1 MLGVMNEVTVRR
13 CPPALYR
20 DALELVLDSV
30 SADQRGSVIDALRPV
45 AEQGVDVF
53 DGLVVAESHGRLA
66 AATWLQPQVG
76 RTSTLWPPIG
86 KHTLDDRT
94 AEQLID
100 AVLDA
105 AVELPVDLVQ
115 VLLDDSQA
123 SLGRPLEKAGFSK
136 LAQLAYLMQVVPRKS
151 VEPTEPRLTFDSPAM
166 EERSLFEELIT
177 GTYESTLDCP
187 ALEGRRHIADTLAGY
202 QSVGQHD
209 PDLWFV
215 VRWDSQ
221 PAGVLLV
228 SPHVEDDQWE
238 VVYMGVIPP
247 FRGRGLG
254 AKILARLR
262 ALASSARV
270 GHIILAVD
278 SANSP
283 AVKMY
288 DQAGF
293 VEWARRTAY
302 IRQVDRNRA

>member
-1 MLGVMNEVTVRR
+1 MLGGMNDVTVRR

-20 DALELVLDSV
+20 DALELVLTSV
-30 SADQRGSVIDALRPV
+30 AADQRGSVIDTLRPV

-53 DGLVVAESHGRLA
+53 AALVVAESHGRLVA
-66 AATWLQPQVG
+66 ASWLQPQVG
-76 RTSTLWPPIG
+76 RTSTLWPPVG
-86 KHTLDDRT
+86 KHALDNPT
-94 AEQLID
+94 AEQLIG
-100 AVLDA
+100 AAIDA
-105 AVELPVDLVQ
+105 ANDLPVDLVQ

-123 SLGRPLEKAGFSK
+123 ALAAPLERMNFTK
-136 LAQLAYLMQVVPRKS
+136 LAELQYLMLVVPRKFT
-151 VEPTEPRLTFDSPAM
+151 EPAEPRLTFDSPAM
-166 EERSLFEELIT
+166 DDRELFEQLVKA
-177 GTYESTLDCP
+177 TYESTLDCP

-202 QSVGQHD
+202 QTVGHHD
-209 PDLWFV
+209 PSLWFV

-228 SPHVEDDQWE
+228 SPHLEDDQWE
-238 VVYMGVIPP
+238 VVYMGVIPA
-247 FRGRGLG
+247 FRGLGLG

-262 ALASSARV
+262 ALASTAQV

-278 SANSP
+278 AANTP

-302 IRQVDRNRA
+302 IRQVDRGHA